1 MLWLLVESDNV
12 VVIRNFIFSRREL
25 KTWPH
30 QCSEDEGERGQRL
43 VRPLHNGDLSYIL
56 PDCCNV
62 YNIRTLV
69 LTIITMCGPVYQVI
83 MTSHSSL
90 LTPDST
96 VNVDQRAAKQ
106 NTHPPSGHSIIRDER
121 TGRPENPHFTFH
133 SQKITSIERKHNH
146 SIRHLVKTLCS
157 ILMYKL
163 YNI

>member
-1 MLWLLVESDNV
+1 MVTSPTSSLTAAML
-12 VVIRNFIFSRREL
+12 I
-25 KTWPH
+25 
-30 QCSEDEGERGQRL
+30 
-43 VRPLHNGDLSYIL
+43 IL
-56 PDCCNV
+56 
-62 YNIRTLV
+62 RTLV

-146 SIRHLVKTLCS
+146 STTPHLNT
-157 ILMYKL
+157 MYADVQIVHL
-163 YNI
+163 DISFLAL